1 MVLFRI
7 HSLFVF
13 LFYISINATAQ
24 NCEIFLY
31 TTEDG
36 LPQNNLSQLM
46 FDKNNRLW
54 IGTQGGLCV
63 FDGHKI
69 EQVKHNNL
77 SPRITYIHKD
87 GRNDIY
93 ICDGKQNIYKAN
105 LINYKIHQLN
115 QIPES
120 YYDWIFNS
128 SDYNKNKSIEAK
140 NHYRNFIINR
150 LGYRNFKYFGKN
162 NTQHYVKIEENI
174 KKFETFFLLD
184 TTLIGITPDKK
195 LIVYYNKERQIPIT
209 TNLPS
214 DFSTKGF
221 LFNSDDA
228 TFCLY
233 NKTIYKLKLNGSYLK
248 FTPFLFNVSLDPI
261 LEQINSGQFNPKTG
275 FFYFGSSTNG
285 LFEVIPSL
293 FNVKTHKTVNK
304 HPLIV
309 MFGNAYYSQS
319 EIDSNTIFVN
329 NYTVIKDT
337 ADYIIPNVIYPHNRA
352 ANMLDRRGWL
362 WYSDDQNIIIQKVKQ
377 RIKISLAP
385 LNHPIIS
392 MTEISTNK
400 YLLLNPHYII
410 VMDTAKEIQRF
421 KLGTFKDSSYEYAQ
435 YIYFD
440 KSSEKLYML
449 SNKNIYNVNLK
460 NGEIEPNS
468 SLIEADYRIM
478 TPFTDSIKFVGS
490 YGQGQWLKLGDR
502 FVQMP
507 LDKNQ
512 YLKFAHAALL
522 DVSGYVWISTNNG
535 LFRTRL
541 QDMTDYADG
550 KSKDIF
556 YYHYDKSSGFLTN
569 EFNGGCQSPAIKLRD
584 GRFSFSSMDGLVQFD
599 PLKVPT
605 SFPLHQPNIIDLKL
619 NNQSQDSVPTSLVI
633 TQDIKDIK
641 LEVSTTF
648 YGHPNN
654 LQIQYKIPGYVDRWT
669 DLTDQRYINLQNATY
684 GDYTIE
690 IRQRIGFGSHD
701 FEYISYPLVVLP
713 YFYQTWWFIAI
724 LSVIGLSLAYI
735 FSRWYSRYM
744 IQKNKELEML
754 ILERNKEVLQT
765 NEVLQEQVKQNDL
778 FQSIFVHDIK
788 SPIRFIS
795 SNTALLK
802 THWNHLDT
810 TIKQD
815 QISHIHDAATK
826 IDHFIEETLL
836 WIKIR
841 NGELQL
847 ETNDFQALAMIQECI
862 DFHKE
867 SDKIIRGDIQIL
879 ADVHQDLYLTQDE
892 RLLATIIRN
901 LISNSI
907 KYTAHGKII
916 VYFLSKPNGSFT
928 IGCKDT
934 GKGMPKSLVE
944 KLLSDHYRGNDIRDD
959 SFKMGYVI
967 IKEIVR
973 LIGGQLHIE
982 SEENHG
988 THVWVEI

>member
-1 MVLFRI
+1 MLTTYNSSNI
-7 HSLFVF
+7 K
-13 LFYISINATAQ
+13 AQ
-24 NCEIFLY
+24 NSTIFVY
-31 TTEDG
+31 TTHDG
-36 LPQNNLSQLM
+36 LLQNSVTHLV
-46 FDKNNRLW
+46 FDNEDQLW
-54 IGTQGGLCV
+54 IGTHGGV
-63 FDGHKI
+63 NIFDGQRFSEIASPEMH
-69 EQVKHNNL
+69 
-77 SPRITYIHKD
+77 PRISLLLKD
-87 GRNDIY
+87 QNNRILIVDGIDNLYEGQSNKLIKLNLQKGEKYTSWFFNGGTNFNFTNNVDIY
-93 ICDGKQNIYKAN
+93 RYVILNILGYKNIKYFSKNQTTYYQNKIS
-105 LINYKIHQLN
+105 NYENNNGFFLVDSTLVNIQ
-115 QIPES
+115 
-120 YYDWIFNS
+120 
-128 SDYNKNKSIEAK
+128 KNKQSVLTFTNGETHLLK
-140 NHYRNFIINR
+140 NEIPLDMN
-150 LGYRNFKYFGKN
+150 
-162 NTQHYVKIEENI
+162 ENGLV
-174 KKFETFFLLD
+174 FQTD
-184 TTLIGITPDKK
+184 
-195 LIVYYNKERQIPIT
+195 Q
-209 TNLPS
+209 
-214 DFSTKGF
+214 
-221 LFNSDDA
+221 A
-228 TFCLY
+228 TFWIY
-233 NKTIYKLKLNGSYLK
+233 DHTIFKLEIKNDSLIA
-248 FTPFLFNVSLDPI
+248 TPKLFNVP
-261 LEQINSGQFNPKTG
+261 LEKKRNELICGQYNPKTG
-275 FFYFGSSTNG
+275 YFYFGSSKFG
-285 LFEVIPSL
+285 LFEVIPKL
-293 FNVKTHKTVNK
+293 FNNVKHVIPNLKEYSC
-304 HPLIV
+304 
-309 MFGNAYYSQS
+309 AYYSQA
-319 EIDSNTIFVN
+319 EYGDQNIFIN
-329 NYTVIKDT
+329 NYLTISKTGKFTFNKPNQVYYRALNYKDKQ
-337 ADYIIPNVIYPHNRA
+337 NK
-352 ANMLDRRGWL
+352 L
-362 WYSDDQNIIIQKVKQ
+362 WYSDQNNIF
-377 RIKISLAP
+377 IKDRNQNEILKFDSIHKTIHNILPYNENITYLANPDLILCLENKKLKLTVTKESLG
-385 LNHPIIS
+385 L
-392 MTEISTNK
+392 
-400 YLLLNPHYII
+400 
-410 VMDTAKEIQRF
+410 
-421 KLGTFKDSSYEYAQ
+421 
-435 YIYFD
+435 D
-440 KSSEKLYML
+440 KSEFINYLFKIDE
-449 SNKNIYNVNLK
+449 SNDIQVLTNSNIYQFSHETRRTKKNLSM
-460 NGEIEPNS
+460 PT
-468 SLIEADYRIM
+468 ADYRIM
-478 TPFTDSIKFVGS
+478 KKLEDDYYFVGT
-490 YGQGQWLKLGDR
+490 YGNGYFVYHKGQWTK
-502 FVQMP
+502 MP
-507 LDKNQ
+507 LDKHG
-512 YLKFAHAALL
+512 YLKFSHTALIDSL
-522 DVSGYVWISTNNG
+522 GFVWLSTNNG
-535 LFRTRL
+535 LF
-541 QDMTDYADG
+541 QASFKEIVAYIKDN
-550 KSKDIF
+550 SKQLF
-556 YYHYDKSSGFLTN
+556 YYYYDKSSGFLTN
-569 EFNGGCQSPAIKLRD
+569 EFNGGCQSPAIKLKN
-584 GRFSFSSMDGLVQFD
+584 GMFSFSSMDGLVQFD
-599 PLKVPT
+599 PLQVT
-605 SFPLHQPNIIDLKL
+605 ANFPHHPPHLINIWL
-619 NNQSQDSVPTSLVI
+619 NGSGQDSVPTSLVI

-641 LEVSTTF
+641 LEVSSTF
-648 YGHPNN
+648 YGHQDN
-654 LQIQYKIPGYVDRWT
+654 LQIQYKIPGYVDQWT
-669 DLTDQRYINLQNATY
+669 DLTDQRYINLQNATF
-684 GDYTIE
+684 GDYIIE

-788 SPIRFIS
+788 SPIRFIT

-907 KYTAHGKII
+907 KYTTHGKII